1 MNNEV
6 KVKPRVKPVVVTG
19 LILAVMTGVCTY
31 LLTNSEGEGTSILGG
46 LIGMFAFL
54 LICVVGGYLRSEI
67 VLSDQGIRTVTALF
81 ARPVLYR
88 WKAVDRVLHEG
99 NNYVLYSTQNK
110 WIGAID
116 VRNPKAQAALD
127 MLTKHKIRVKEI
139 RSDR

>member
-1 MNNEV
+1 MNEV

-19 LILAVMTGVCTY
+19 LILAVMIGVCTY

-88 WKAVDRVLHEG
+88 WKAVDRILHEG
-99 NNYVLYSTQNK
+99 NNYVLYSTKNQ

-116 VRNPKAQAALD
+116 VRNPKVNEALEI
-127 MLTKHKIRVKEI
+127 LSKHKIRIKDMNT
-139 RSDR
+139 SK

>member
-1 MNNEV
+1 MNEV
-6 KVKPRVKPVVVTG
+6 KVKPRVKPVVITG
-19 LILAVMTGVCTY
+19 LILVVMIGVCVY
-31 LLTNSEGEGTSILGG
+31 LMGNSEGEGTSILGG
-46 LIGMFAFL
+46 LVGMFAFL
-54 LICVVGGYLRSEI
+54 LICVVGGYVRSEI
-67 VLSDQGIRTVTALF
+67 VFSDQGIRTVTALF

-116 VRNPKAQAALD
+116 VRNPKAEAALV

-139 RSDR
+139 RSDQ

>member
-1 MNNEV
+1 MNEV

-19 LILAVMTGVCTY
+19 LILAVMIGVCTY

-110 WIGAID
+110 RISAID
-116 VRNPKAQAALD
+116 VRNPKAKAAMD

-139 RSDR
+139 RSDQ

>member
-1 MNNEV
+1 MNEV

-19 LILAVMTGVCTY
+19 LILAVMIVVCTY

>member
-1 MNNEV
+1 MNEV
-6 KVKPRVKPVVVTG
+6 KVNPRVKPVVVTG
-19 LILAVMTGVCTY
+19 LILAVMIGVCTY

-139 RSDR
+139 RSDQ

>member
-1 MNNEV
+1 MNEV
-6 KVKPRVKPVVVTG
+6 KVNPRVKPVVVTG
-19 LILAVMTGVCTY
+19 LILAVMIGVCTY

-139 RSDR
+139 ISDR

>member
-1 MNNEV
+1 MNEV

-19 LILAVMTGVCTY
+19 LILAVMIGVCTY
-31 LLTNSEGEGTSILGG
+31 LLTNSEGEGTSILVG

-116 VRNPKAQAALD
+116 VRNPKAQVALD

>member
-1 MNNEV
+1 MNEV

-19 LILAVMTGVCTY
+19 LILVVMIGVCTY
-31 LLTNSEGEGTSILGG
+31 LMVNSEGEGTSILGG
-46 LIGMFAFL
+46 LVGMFAFL
-54 LICVVGGYLRSEI
+54 LICVVGGYVRSEI

-116 VRNPKAQAALD
+116 VRNPKAQEALD
-127 MLTKHKIRVKEI
+127 VLAKHKIRVKEI
-139 RSDR
+139 KSDQ

>member
-1 MNNEV
+1 MNEV
-6 KVKPRVKPVVVTG
+6 KVNPRVKPVVVTG
-19 LILAVMTGVCTY
+19 LILAVMIGVCTY

>member
-1 MNNEV
+1 MNEV
-6 KVKPRVKPVVVTG
+6 KVKPRLKPVIITG
-19 LILAVMTGVCTY
+19 LILVVMIGVCAY
-31 LLTNSEGEGTSILGG
+31 LMGNSEGEGTSILSG
-46 LIGMFAFL
+46 LVGMLAFL
-54 LICVVGGYLRSEI
+54 LICVVGGYVRSEI
-67 VLSDQGIRTVTALF
+67 VLNDQGIRTVTALF

-116 VRNPKAQAALD
+116 VRNPKPQAALD

-139 RSDR
+139 RSDQ

>member
-1 MNNEV
+1 MNEV
-6 KVKPRVKPVVVTG
+6 KVKPRLKPVIITG
-19 LILAVMTGVCTY
+19 LILVVMIGVCAY
-31 LLTNSEGEGTSILGG
+31 LMGNSEGEGASILSG
-46 LIGMFAFL
+46 LVGMLAFL
-54 LICVVGGYLRSEI
+54 LICVVGGYVRSEI

-116 VRNPKAQAALD
+116 VRNPKAEAALD
-127 MLTKHKIRVKEI
+127 ILAKHKIRVKEI
-139 RSDR
+139 RSDQ

>member
-1 MNNEV
+1 MNEV

-19 LILAVMTGVCTY
+19 LILAVMIGVCTY

-67 VLSDQGIRTVTALF
+67 VLSDQGIRTVTALL

-116 VRNPKAQAALD
+116 VRNPKAQDALD
-127 MLTKHKIRVKEI
+127 VLAKQKIRVKEI

>member
-1 MNNEV
+1 MNEV
-6 KVKPRVKPVVVTG
+6 KVKPRIKPVVITG
-19 LILAVMTGVCTY
+19 LILVVMIGVCAY
-31 LLTNSEGEGTSILGG
+31 LLKNSEGEGTSILGG

-54 LICVVGGYLRSEI
+54 LICVVGGYVRSEI
-67 VLSDQGIRTVTALF
+67 VLNDQGLRTVTALF

-116 VRNPKAQAALD
+116 VRNLKAEAALD
-127 MLTKHKIRVKEI
+127 ILAKHKIRVKEI
-139 RSDR
+139 RSDQ

>member
-1 MNNEV
+1 MNEV

-19 LILAVMTGVCTY
+19 LILAVMIGVCTY

-110 WIGAID
+110 WSGAID

>member
-1 MNNEV
+1 MNEV

-19 LILAVMTGVCTY
+19 LILAVMIGVCTY

-88 WKAVDRVLHEG
+88 WKAVYRVLHEG

>member
-1 MNNEV
+1 MNEV
-6 KVKPRVKPVVVTG
+6 KVKPRVKPVVITG
-19 LILAVMTGVCTY
+19 LFLVVMIGVCAY
-31 LLTNSEGEGTSILGG
+31 LMGNSEGEGTSILSG
-46 LIGMFAFL
+46 LVGMLAFL
-54 LICVVGGYLRSEI
+54 LICVVGGYVRSEI

-116 VRNPKAQAALD
+116 VRNPKAQDALD
-127 MLTKHKIRVKEI
+127 VLAKQKIRVKEI

>member
-1 MNNEV
+1 MNEV
-6 KVKPRVKPVVVTG
+6 KVKPRVKPVVITG
-19 LILAVMTGVCTY
+19 LILVVMIGVCAY
-31 LLTNSEGEGTSILGG
+31 LMGNSEGEGTSILGG
-46 LIGMFAFL
+46 LVGMLAFL
-54 LICVVGGYLRSEI
+54 LICVVGGYVRSEI

-116 VRNPKAQAALD
+116 VRNPKAQDALD
-127 MLTKHKIRVKEI
+127 VLAKHKIRVKEI

>member
-1 MNNEV
+1 MNEV
-6 KVKPRVKPVVVTG
+6 KVNPRVKPVVVTG
-19 LILAVMTGVCTY
+19 LILAVMIGVCTY

-116 VRNPKAQAALD
+116 VRNPKAEAALD
-127 MLTKHKIRVKEI
+127 ILTKHKIRMKEI
-139 RSDR
+139 RSDQ

>member
-1 MNNEV
+1 MNEI
-6 KVKPRVKPVVVTG
+6 KVKPRVKPVIVTG
-19 LILAVMTGVCTY
+19 MILAVMIGVCTY

-67 VLSDQGIRTVTALF
+67 VLNDQGIRTVTALF

-116 VRNPKAQAALD
+116 VRNPKAQDALD
-127 MLTKHKIRVKEI
+127 ILAKHKIRVKEI

>member
-1 MNNEV
+1 MNEV

-19 LILAVMTGVCTY
+19 LILAVMIGVCTY

-67 VLSDQGIRTVTALF
+67 VLSDQGIRTVTALL

-116 VRNPKAQAALD
+116 VRNPTAQAALD

>member
-1 MNNEV
+1 MNEV
-6 KVKPRVKPVVVTG
+6 KVKPRVKPVVITG
-19 LILAVMTGVCTY
+19 LILVVMIGVCAY
-31 LLTNSEGEGTSILGG
+31 LLTNSEVEGTSILGG
-46 LIGMFAFL
+46 LVGMFAFL
-54 LICVVGGYLRSEI
+54 LICVVGGYVRSEI

-116 VRNPKAQAALD
+116 VRNPKAEAALD
-127 MLTKHKIRVKEI
+127 MLTKHKIRMKEI
-139 RSDR
+139 RSDQ